1 MGNGQRRNW
10 DESFAR
16 DPAMFGEGPSYAAQ
30 RALAFFK
37 KGEVRDLMEL
47 GAGQG
52 RDSLYFARSG
62 LAVTCVD
69 YSKEGLRAIR
79 GKALGEGLAGKV
91 VTVRH
96 DLRRPLPFA
105 SSSMDASYSH
115 MLYCMDLT
123 TDQLRALSAEIRRV
137 LKPDGINI
145 FTARHTGDP
154 HFEKGTSHGDG
165 RFETG
170 GYVVHFLGRDDIK
183 GLDSGFST
191 IEIEE
196 FEEGKLP
203 RKLFLVVQKKIF

>member
-10 DESFAR
+10 DESFAGAP
-16 DPAMFGEGPSYAAQ
+16 DFFGEGPSYAAQ
-30 RALAFFK
+30 RALACFE
-37 KGEVRDLMEL
+37 KGRVGDLLEL

-52 RDSLYFARSG
+52 RDSLFFA
-62 LAVTCVD
+62 LHALTVTCVD
-69 YSKEGLRAIR
+69 YSEEGLRAIR
-79 GKALGEGLAGKV
+79 GRARKEGLEGRV

-105 SSSMDASYSH
+105 ASSMDACYSH
-115 MLYCMDLT
+115 MLYCMDFT
-123 TDQLRALSAEIRRV
+123 TAQMKSLSAEVRRV
-137 LKPDGINI
+137 LKPGGINV
-145 FTARHTGDP
+145 FTTRHTGDP

-170 GYVVHFLGRDDIK
+170 GYIVHFLGRDDIK